1 MNDLSIKWKDFY
13 KNVFALVVP
22 MALQNL
28 INVGVTAA
36 DVVMLGKVSEK
47 VLSGASL
54 AGQIQYIMVLFLFG
68 LTSGATVLTAQYWG
82 KGDKTAIEKILALG
96 IRSAVIITAIFTIA
110 AFTIPASLMRIF
122 TNDPQVIAEGV
133 KYLRIVA
140 CSYIIMGITN
150 VYLYVMRSIE
160 RVIVATVVYLV
171 SFLCNVIFNAIFI
184 FGLFGFPALG
194 IRGAAIATLI
204 ARIVELIL
212 VCGYAKIYNKDVKF
226 RVRYFLHQDKLLVKD
241 FLVYSLPVVL
251 NEVMWGLGTSANT
264 AVLGHMG
271 SSAVAANSVAQVAR
285 QLATVVSFGLSS
297 ATAIYL
303 GKTIGEKKFDHA
315 RAYAKRFIILSVVM
329 GVIGGA
335 LILIASPVVISF
347 LSLSAASRYY
357 LKMMFYVMSYFVIAQ
372 AFNTTMVV
380 GIFRSGGDTKF
391 GLIMDVSTMWGCSI
405 LLGALAAFVLQR
417 RNTKVSQK
425 IITFFVIGLIIP
437 GQIIP
442 TYMLCNY
449 LHLKTFIGAA
459 AVLTAANLPLGI
471 FLYIGALKS
480 IPRDIDEA
488 AILDGCG
495 TWTLFFRVIF
505 QLMKPMTVTLFILT
519 FMNIWNDFGTTIY
532 FLNTSENYTLP
543 LTIYKFCSLKTCEK
557 E

>member
-1 MNDLSIKWKDFY
+1 MNDLNINWKDFY
-13 KNVFALVVP
+13 KNVFSLVVP

-82 KGDKTAIEKILALG
+82 KGDKTTIEKILALG
-96 IRSAVIITAIFTIA
+96 IRSAVIVTAIFTVA
-110 AFTIPASLMRIF
+110 AFAIPASLMRIF

-133 KYLRIVA
+133 KYLRIVV

-171 SFLCNVIFNAIFI
+171 SFLCNVLFNAIFI

-226 RVRYFLHQDKLLVKD
+226 RVHYFLHQDKLLVKD

-347 LSLSAASRYY
+347 LS
-357 LKMMFYVMSYFVIAQ
+357 
-372 AFNTTMVV
+372 
-380 GIFRSGGDTKF
+380 
-391 GLIMDVSTMWGCSI
+391 
-405 LLGALAAFVLQR
+405 
-417 RNTKVSQK
+417 
-425 IITFFVIGLIIP
+425 
-437 GQIIP
+437 
-442 TYMLCNY
+442 
-449 LHLKTFIGAA
+449 
-459 AVLTAANLPLGI
+459 
-471 FLYIGALKS
+471 
-480 IPRDIDEA
+480 
-488 AILDGCG
+488 
-495 TWTLFFRVIF
+495 
-505 QLMKPMTVTLFILT
+505 
-519 FMNIWNDFGTTIY
+519 
-532 FLNTSENYTLP
+532 
-543 LTIYKFCSLKTCEK
+543 
-557 E
+557 

>member
-1 MNDLSIKWKDFY
+1 MRNKRDP
-13 KNVFALVVP
+13 VFIRKLISLVMPIAFQQFMLALVSASD
-22 MALQNL
+22 AL
-28 INVGVTAA
+28 
-36 DVVMLGKVSEK
+36 MLGVISQDS
-47 VLSGASL
+47 LSAVSL
-54 AGQIQYIMVLFLFG
+54 AGQVTFIHSLLLEAMTIG
-68 LTSGATVLTAQYWG
+68 LSLIAAQYWG
-82 KGDKTAIEKILALG
+82 KGDIP
-96 IRSAVIITAIFTIA
+96 AVERIFAFVTKVTTVISLIFTLSA
-110 AFTIPASLMRIF
+110 LLLSGMLMRIF

-171 SFLCNVIFNAIFI
+171 SFLCNVVFNAIFI

-204 ARIVELIL
+204 ARIMELVL

-226 RVRYFLHQDKLLVKD
+226 RVHYFLHQDKLLVRD

-264 AVLGHMG
+264 AILGHMG

-303 GKTIGEKKFDHA
+303 GKTIGERKFDHA

-329 GVIGGA
+329 GVIGGG

-347 LSLSAASRYY
+347 LSLSATARYY

-405 LLGALAAFVLQR
+405 LLGALAAFVLHWSVPAVYVLLMSDELI
-417 RNTKVSQK
+417 KVP
-425 IITFFVIGLIIP
+425 ITLIR
-437 GQIIP
+437 
-442 TYMLCNY
+442 YRSFKW
-449 LHLKTFIGAA
+449 LKDVT
-459 AVLTAANLPLGI
+459 
-471 FLYIGALKS
+471 
-480 IPRDIDEA
+480 RDN
-488 AILDGCG
+488 
-495 TWTLFFRVIF
+495 V
-505 QLMKPMTVTLFILT
+505 
-519 FMNIWNDFGTTIY
+519 
-532 FLNTSENYTLP
+532 
-543 LTIYKFCSLKTCEK
+543 
-557 E
+557 